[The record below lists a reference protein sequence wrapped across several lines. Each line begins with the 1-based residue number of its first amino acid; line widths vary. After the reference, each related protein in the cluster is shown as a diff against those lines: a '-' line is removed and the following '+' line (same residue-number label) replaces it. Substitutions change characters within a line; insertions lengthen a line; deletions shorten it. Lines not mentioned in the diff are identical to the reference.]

1 MLRRRPIW
9 YHPHSLGPP
18 PKEINMGL
26 NEPQQR
32 RIEVT
37 LSLIEQ
43 TLLEL
48 EKAYLTDTSI
58 TGEMFRVTSDLT
70 PAEVQTLGSLFY
82 QMRQHIGR
90 LREQFQLKPQE
101 RDLRRMLAAAFA
113 HCWAILHDCRTDK
126 LKGSGRVDPRLKQT
140 LDPTIDQLIKLVEK
154 MERLTRGG

>member
-1 MLRRRPIW
+1 M
-9 YHPHSLGPP
+9 
-18 PKEINMGL
+18 EDVNMGL

-48 EKAYLTDTSI
+48 EKCYLADTSI
-58 TGEMFRVTSDLT
+58 TGEMLRITSDLT
-70 PAEVQTLGSLFY
+70 PAEVQKLKSLFN
-82 QMRQHIGR
+82 QMRRQIRR

-113 HCWAILHDCRTDK
+113 HYWAILHDCRTDK
-126 LKGSGRVDPRLKQT
+126 LKGSGRVDPRLKQM
-140 LDPTIDQLIKLVEK
+140 LDPAIDRFIELTEELEK
-154 MERLTRGG
+154 VIPGGKET